1 MGSVQIQ
8 SVVAG
13 VVIFVVSLGM
23 IAPLAGGAD
32 TLYREFV
39 PHCGFADGTT
49 SIKLNSAPGL
59 FIPLAATA
67 SGTTC
72 STTAVTTTVDS
83 QAFRDEGGATR
94 ATGPATAGA
103 FAASEIAGTTWNIP
117 PVTLAR
123 FGAINKLVLSLLPL
137 IVVVGF
143 MATSFISLYN
153 NQQGGG
159 MGIANAIKGEVSM
172 LVIALIVIFVSP
184 IALDY
189 IGSTSEVVS
198 DGHLTVT
205 GQFDSIME
213 ILFGFMPVGLVL
225 SIVGMIGYRGYSA
238 VQGMRS
244 GSVI

>member
-1 MGSVQIQ
+1 MGAPQIQ

-13 VVIFVVSLGM
+13 VVIFVVSLVM
-23 IAPLAGGAD
+23 FAPLAGGAD

-59 FIPLAATA
+59 LIPLAATA

-123 FGAINKLVLSLLPL
+123 FGAINKLLLSLLPL

-159 MGIANAIKGEVSM
+159 MGIANAIKGDVSM

-189 IGSTSEVVS
+189 IG
-198 DGHLTVT
+198 
-205 GQFDSIME
+205 SIME

-238 VQGMRS
+238 VQGMR
-244 GSVI
+244 GGGVI